1 MTSSVEHRPGDSRF
15 DVLDQAERIWRQ
27 VGVRRGDRRSMAA
40 DLDAE
45 IVAAQDDGGDVD
57 DVLGGDR
64 AATLREWADASDT
77 SGRALRLPLIL
88 PAALAGVLVAFGT
101 VLLLLIW
108 ATVTRNVELPEP
120 ILLTLYG
127 TSAVIALVLAD
138 VAVWLVLRHNGDP
151 RATRTARCLVGT
163 LPVGALAAT
172 GAGVGVAALFHFDH
186 PEVSFPLCV
195 VAALVV
201 MSGAVALS
209 RYWATRRRAGKPK
222 SVNISGQ
229 IPM

>member
-1 MTSSVEHRPGDSRF
+1 MSSSVEHRPAGNKIGA
-15 DVLDQAERIWRQ
+15 LEQAERVWRQ
-27 VGVRRGDRRSMAA
+27 IGVRRGDRRSMLA

-45 IVAAQDDGGDVD
+45 IVAAQDGGGDVD
-57 DVLGGDR
+57 DVLGADR

-108 ATVTRNVELPEP
+108 ATVTRNVELPMP

-138 VAVWLVLRHNGDP
+138 VAVWLVLRRGGDP
-151 RATRTARCLVGT
+151 RATRTARYLTAT
-163 LPVGALAAT
+163 LPIGALAAL
-172 GAGVGVAALFHFDH
+172 GAGVGVARLFHFND
-186 PEVSFPLCV
+186 PEISFPLCV
-195 VAALVV
+195 IAVLAV
-201 MSGAVALS
+201 MAGAVAAG
-209 RYWATRRRAGKPK
+209 RFWATRRPAGRVEYASTQTP
-222 SVNISGQ
+222 V
-229 IPM
+229 

>member
-1 MTSSVEHRPGDSRF
+1 MSSSVEHRPAGNKIGA
-15 DVLDQAERIWRQ
+15 LEQAEQVWRQ
-27 VGVRRGDRRSMAA
+27 IGVRRGDRRSMLA

-45 IVAAQDDGGDVD
+45 IGAAQDGGGDVD

-64 AATLREWADASDT
+64 AATLREWADASDA

-108 ATVTRNVELPEP
+108 ATVTRNVELPMP

-138 VAVWLVLRHNGDP
+138 VAVWLVLRRGGDP
-151 RATRTARCLVGT
+151 RATRTARYLTAT
-163 LPVGALAAT
+163 LPIGALVAL
-172 GAGVGVAALFHFDH
+172 GAGVGVARLFHFRH
-186 PEVSFPLCV
+186 PEISFPLCV
-195 VAALVV
+195 VAVLAV
-201 MSGAVALS
+201 MSGAVATG
-209 RYWATRRRAGKPK
+209 RYWATRRRAGQAEYASTQTP
-222 SVNISGQ
+222 V
-229 IPM
+229 